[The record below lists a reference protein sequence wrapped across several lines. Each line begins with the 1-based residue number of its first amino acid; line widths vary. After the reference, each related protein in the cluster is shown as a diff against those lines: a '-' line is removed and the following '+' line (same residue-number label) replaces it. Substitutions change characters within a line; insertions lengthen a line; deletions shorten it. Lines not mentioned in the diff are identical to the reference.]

1 MTLHPARSK
10 FAARLHSHYSILT
23 NPTEEDWLMLLRS
36 VLSFLLSISTL
47 LALSLAERPALAQAP
62 ASNPQ
67 AVSLLQQALDT
78 SGMTV
83 KSFRTFTANGTITY
97 FWAGEAVEGAATIRA
112 RGGDQFRL
120 DANMP
125 DGARSVSTD
134 RRGGSR
140 KGPDGK
146 LVEIPA
152 HNTLT
157 AGILTFPYPSIAAAL
172 MDANV
177 TISYAG
183 LVESGGRQLHQ
194 VRVARVFPEDAD
206 PEGILAKLAAVDY
219 LIDSQTLLVVKTAD
233 LTHPKETLTE
243 SYTHEVEFEA
253 YAAMSGVAVPTV
265 VREKVGGQTIWE
277 FHLSDINFNSN
288 LTDADFSL
296 Q

>member
-1 MTLHPARSK
+1 
-10 FAARLHSHYSILT
+10 
-23 NPTEEDWLMLLRS
+23 MLLRS

-47 LALSLAERPALAQAP
+47 LALSLAARPALAQAP

-112 RGGDQFRL
+112 RGDDQFRL